1 MKIVLIFLFY
11 IYSSHCDA
19 AMFYYRIP
27 FRIQTYTPITMEV
40 IKELATKNGM
50 QKTSLKN
57 SEKISFILRNHKGNC
72 NFFDKKNIRIYI
84 KNDNHEYFI
93 DNNGMLAFKD
103 KKKCRCSENKINE
116 NATVNLLN
124 EGNIDRWMSNN

>member
-1 MKIVLIFLFY
+1 MKIVLVFLFY

-19 AMFYYRIP
+19 VMFYYRIP

-40 IKELATKNGM
+40 IKELASKNGM

-57 SEKISFILRNHKGNC
+57 SEKISLILRNQKGNC
-72 NFFDKKNIRIYI
+72 SFFDKKNIRIYI

-93 DNNGMLAFKD
+93 DNNGMLTFKD
-103 KKKCRCSENKINE
+103 KKKHRCSENKINE
-116 NATVNLLN
+116 DAIVNLLN
-124 EGNIDRWMSNN
+124 EGNIDRWMSND

>member
-40 IKELATKNGM
+40 IKELAAKNGM

-93 DNNGMLAFKD
+93 DNNGILAFKD

-116 NATVNLLN
+116 NAIVNLLK
-124 EGNIDRWMSNN
+124 EGNIDRWMSND

>member
-116 NATVNLLN
+116 NSIVNLLN
-124 EGNIDRWMSNN
+124 EGNIDRWMSND